1 MMRNNPNFFNKNE
14 YEKEMYKKYNIKK
27 DSNKKSVFDYF
38 NNNINNNNDNNN
50 NNNSIKMGMGSY
62 YDNKKKL
69 KYDNSYLFK
78 NNYNDNNNNNNN
90 IRQEVLDILNNNTN
104 NSTNNNNNNDNNI
117 DNYPKKRNKFSKK
130 KKKFTKRKAKKQI
143 ENNFIKNISSSE
155 SQSEDEALKKKQK
168 EKEEEEKEKNRNF
181 NYNEM
186 LRNFFNKIEE
196 LKKSNEQNSAEI
208 ELEIEK
214 LIDKHVENSDFG
226 KIKIIENRLNNFK
239 MNLESNRKIHKNYY
253 NILSKGLMFKSPF
266 KFVKKKEDAYQK
278 EKIFKDEEINLYTI
292 E

>member
-1 MMRNNPNFFNKNE
+1 MSEHKPKRSSLKHNWPIEPNE
-14 YEKEMYKKYNIKK
+14 IM
-27 DSNKKSVFDYF
+27 
-38 NNNINNNNDNNN
+38 
-50 NNNSIKMGMGSY
+50 
-62 YDNKKKL
+62 
-69 KYDNSYLFK
+69 
-78 NNYNDNNNNNNN
+78 
-90 IRQEVLDILNNNTN
+90 
-104 NSTNNNNNNDNNI
+104 
-117 DNYPKKRNKFSKK
+117 NYPKKRNKFSQK

-143 ENNFIKNISSSE
+143 ENNFIKNVSSSE
-155 SQSEDEALKKKQK
+155 SHSEEEAYKKQK

-253 NILSKGLMFKSPF
+253 NILSKGLIYKSPF

-278 EKIFKDEEINLYTI
+278 EKIFKDEEINFYTI